1 MIRQYLNTRGELLL
15 VIRQYLNT
23 RGGVVTG
30 DKKVPKYS
38 GELLLVIRQY
48 LNSPG
53 GVVTGDKT
61 VPKYPEGVVTGGRA
75 GTSSSLHKSLV

>member
-15 VIRQYLNT
+15 VIREYLNT
-23 RGGVVTG
+23 R
-30 DKKVPKYS
+30 

-61 VPKYPEGVVTGGRA
+61 VPKYSG
-75 GTSSSLHKSLV
+75 SCYW